1 MPLDERGLVPYVIV
15 GMADEKKLTPTSS
28 NSEVDAFLRRVAVT
42 PRPAAAGAGGR
53 LIFALDATASR
64 EPTWDRACHIQAE
77 MFSETASLGGLE
89 IQLVYYRGFREFH
102 ASRWFKDAKA
112 LLRQMTGVHCLAGHT
127 QIGRVLKQAIR
138 ETKAKKVNALV
149 FVGDSIEEDIDRLGD
164 LAGQL
169 GLLSLPCFLFH
180 EGRDQASRR
189 AFEQIARLSGG
200 ACCAFDAGSAQQL
213 KDLLAAVAVFAAGG
227 RRALADYSAQKGGV
241 VRLLTQQV
249 S

>member
-1 MPLDERGLVPYVIV
+1 MT
-15 GMADEKKLTPTSS
+15 DEKKLTPTSS
-28 NSEVDAFLRRVAVT
+28 KADVDAFLRRVAIT
-42 PRPAAAGAGGR
+42 PRPAAAKAGGR
-53 LIFALDATASR
+53 LIFGLDATASR
-64 EPTWDRACHIQAE
+64 EPTWDQACHIQGE
-77 MFSETASLGGLE
+77 MFAETASLGGLE
-89 IQLVYYRGFREFH
+89 IQLVYYRGFREFR
-102 ASRWFKDAKA
+102 ASRWVKDAKT
-112 LLRQMTGVHCLAGHT
+112 LLRQMTGVHCLAGRT

-138 ETKAKKVNALV
+138 ETKAQKVDALV

-180 EGRDQASRR
+180 EGKDPVARR

-213 KDLLAAVAVFAAGG
+213 KDLLSAVAVYAAGG
-227 RRALADYSAQKGGV
+227 RRALADYSTQKGGV
-241 VRLLTQQV
+241 VRLLTRQV

>member
-1 MPLDERGLVPYVIV
+1 MS
-15 GMADEKKLTPTSS
+15 DEKKLAPASS
-28 NSEVDAFLRRVAVT
+28 KAEVDAFLRRVAVT
-42 PRPAAAGAGGR
+42 PRPAAAGMGGR

-77 MFSETASLGGLE
+77 MFSETASLGGLQ
-89 IQLVYYRGFREFH
+89 IQLIYYRGFREFH
-102 ASRWFKDAKA
+102 ASRWHKGADT

-138 ETKAKKVNALV
+138 ETKTKKVNALV

-180 EGRDQASRR
+180 EGRDQATRR

-227 RRALADYSAQKGGV
+227 RKALADYSAQKGGV
-241 VRLLTQQV
+241 VRLLTRQV